1 MNRRT
6 LMLATIALFSF
17 AIALPAGD
25 AGAQQMQRV
34 SYKTPATNLKKD
46 TEQHVVDV
54 GDVPGHQ
61 VRLFVLHRTFPTD
74 APTINGVK
82 LKETT
87 SRGLSDYIDTNGSNI
102 NYVEYLMENG
112 DKFFVRQTM
121 VSQSTVGPDGKR
133 KNIATGS
140 GVITGGTGK
149 FATIKGVVRT
159 TNIFDAKAGIND
171 GESEIE
177 YSIGR

>member
-6 LMLATIALFSF
+6 LTLATIALFSF

-25 AGAQQMQRV
+25 AIAQQMQRV
-34 SYKTPATNLKKD
+34 SYKTPAANSKY

-61 VRLFVLHRTFPTD
+61 VRLFVLHRTFPTN

-87 SRGLSDYIDTNGSNI
+87 SRGLSDYIDTNGFNT

-112 DKFFVRQTM
+112 DKFFVRQTT
-121 VSQSTVGPDGKR
+121 VSQSTMAADGAR

>member
-6 LMLATIALFSF
+6 LTLATIALLSF
-17 AIALPAGD
+17 AVALPTGD
-25 AGAQQMQRV
+25 VAAQQMQRV
-34 SYKTPATNLKKD
+34 SFKTPAANSKYTV
-46 TEQHVVDV
+46 QHVLDV

-61 VRLFVLHRTFPTD
+61 VRLFELRRTFPTD

-82 LKETT
+82 LKETIG
-87 SRGLSDYIDTNGSNI
+87 RGLSDYIDTNGANT
-102 NYVEYLMENG
+102 NYTEYLMENG
-112 DKFFVRQTM
+112 DKFFTRQTT
-121 VSQSTVGPDGKR
+121 VSQSTVAPDGSR

-140 GVITGGTGK
+140 GVIAGGTGK

-159 TNIFDAKAGIND
+159 TNVFDAKAGIND
-171 GESEIE
+171 GQSEIE